1 MGFCFVFRSHILH
14 SKCMVAILKQQSTK
28 LTIQWNGP
36 RKSSNMFGCGFF
48 ITITAISCQYESV
61 KSITESRTW
70 VMVNF
75 PTAKSTSWNYSN
87 VRHTSLYS
95 CFDLIWR
102 HNWGWGGEEL
112 YFFKCTLF
120 NQLTWGWG
128 EHGVTQ
134 VPIITWGG
142 DNWMNALVLV
152 CQSECCRFF
161 YMKNTTWAPFY
172 CQWQRP
178 ICYLQLPVF
187 TRLYKE
193 EDHLITTRL
202 TGIKPTDQLTRPA
215 IETYYSKI
223 KVLIVILQCYIRL
236 YLH

>member
-1 MGFCFVFRSHILH
+1 MQKEDLILMGFCFVFRSHILH

-128 EHGVTQ
+128 GA
-134 VPIITWGG
+134 WGYPG
-142 DNWMNALVLV
+142 AYHNMRRRQLDECFSSSLSEWML
-152 CQSECCRFF
+152 
-161 YMKNTTWAPFY
+161 
-172 CQWQRP
+172 
-178 ICYLQLPVF
+178 
-187 TRLYKE
+187 
-193 EDHLITTRL
+193 
-202 TGIKPTDQLTRPA
+202 
-215 IETYYSKI
+215 
-223 KVLIVILQCYIRL
+223 
-236 YLH
+236 